1 VQERE
6 EEGVLQGHG
15 GGCAKM
21 SGGGGCVGQQG
32 LGHRGKGGAGR

>member
-15 GGCAKM
+15 GGCAET
-21 SGGGGCVGQQG
+21 SGGGGCMGQKDARLG
-32 LGHRGKGGAGR
+32 LDEQDL